1 VVGWRPAA
9 AERARRAW
17 VRGGDSHA
25 QAARDEAARSVA
37 ESKLA
42 RRYPM
47 TVWSTRQRQA
57 QARVPLGRRP
67 GSGQTFPRWAVLLQ
81 KAGRHA
87 EAAEVYGA
95 LVQLRPLAEVWW
107 MGLGISLEA
116 SGQSQEAVK
125 AYRQAADKPDMTPAL
140 DRFVSS
146 RLEALKAAHS

>member
-1 VVGWRPAA
+1 MVGWRPAA

-95 LVQLRPLAEVWW
+95 SSIVHPHIQVTCGETPTNQHR
-107 MGLGISLEA
+107 MQI
-116 SGQSQEAVK
+116 EAVK